1 MESGNPGR
9 GLYLPKALGLVFGRR
24 SYLYSFL
31 VLSISISSLYT
42 VLLPS
47 LPLGSLN
54 FQVVRF
60 VTPLQLAFAVVFGI
74 LLSLVVMVNIYS
86 VRLRVKGTKAITIG
100 SILAGAVNGLCC
112 TPVIPSLIAVLGAS
126 STVVFQYSPPIQA
139 FFERD
144 YPYFYLLS
152 ALLLLLSLQRS
163 SKNIVCCRRTVGG
176 G

>member
-1 MESGNPGR
+1 MEPGNLRR
-9 GLYLPKALGLVFGRR
+9 GLYLYEAFSLVFERR
-24 SYLYSFL
+24 AYLYSFL
-31 VLSISISSLYT
+31 VLSVTISSLYI

-47 LPLGSLN
+47 LPLGTLN

-60 VTPLQLAFAVVFGI
+60 ITPLQLAFAVVFGI
-74 LLSLVVMVNIYS
+74 LLSLVVVINVYS
-86 VRLRVKGTKAITIG
+86 AKFRVKGTKAITIG

-126 STVVFQYSPPIQA
+126 STVIFQYAPPIEA

-163 SKNIVCCRRTVGG
+163 SKNIVCCRR
-176 G
+176 